1 MSLVSMEVTKG
12 FTSGEVKYDFEGR
25 PILRWEED
33 IIADDDDDDDDDAL
47 GPEDDDEEEGLTRIK
62 KSGDST
68 GDGDKDQ
75 S

>member
-1 MSLVSMEVTKG
+1 MEVTKG

-33 IIADDDDDDDDDAL
+33 IIADDDDDDDDDDDAL
-47 GPEDDDEEEGLTRIK
+47 GPEEDDDEEEGLTRIK